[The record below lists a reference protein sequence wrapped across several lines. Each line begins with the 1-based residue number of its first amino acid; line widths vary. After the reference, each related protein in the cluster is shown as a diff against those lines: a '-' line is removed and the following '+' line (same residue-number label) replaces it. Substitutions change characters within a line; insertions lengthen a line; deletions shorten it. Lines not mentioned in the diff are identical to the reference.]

1 MFTAGDIIVYGGE
14 GVCRVESI
22 GPSRIHGADPG
33 KLYYCLTPL
42 WRSGQVLTPVDTGI
56 LMRPVWRREEAQA
69 LVEDIAALPAMNL
82 HPDLRSSKE
91 LYHATVM
98 SYDGRE
104 TARLIRALHRK
115 RVWMTAHNKRINQMD
130 ERYLKRAEEQLY
142 GELAVALALPRE
154 EIPDYIRRYDPNW
167 PEK

>member
-22 GPSRIHGADPG
+22 GPAQIRGADPQ
-33 KLYYCLTPL
+33 KLYYCLAPL
-42 WRSGQVLTPVDTGI
+42 GRSGHVLTPVDTAV
-56 LMRPVWRREEAQA
+56 LMRPIWQREEARA
-69 LVEDIAALPAMNL
+69 LVEEIAALPALDL
-82 HPDLRSSKE
+82 HGDLRSSKE
-91 LYHATVM
+91 LYHGIVM

-115 RVWMTAHNKRINQMD
+115 QAWLTTHNKRINQMD

-142 GELAVALALPRE
+142 GELAAALELSRE
-154 EIPDYIRRYDPNW
+154 DVLAYIRRYAPDW
-167 PEK
+167 PGK